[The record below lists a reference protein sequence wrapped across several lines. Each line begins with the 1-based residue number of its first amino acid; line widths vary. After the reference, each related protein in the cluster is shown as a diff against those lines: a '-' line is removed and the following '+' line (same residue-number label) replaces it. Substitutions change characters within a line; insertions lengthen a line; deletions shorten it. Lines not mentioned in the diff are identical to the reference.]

1 MAFRPIDFEYRMR
14 PRRLGRALFA
24 LGLAAAAATVLAW
37 LDLSDEA
44 HVWARAVAANGPA
57 TGRASAAADPALAQ
71 RVEQAGQVIRRLSL
85 PWDGLFRGMEAAGNE
100 HIALLGVEPDPVR
113 GKVTLSGEAQAYA
126 EVLRYMTRL
135 DAGAVLTQ
143 PQLLNHEVRTDGAQ
157 HPVAFSIAATWRTA
171 P

>member
-1 MAFRPIDFEYRMR
+1 MAFRPIDFEYRAP
-14 PRRLGRALFA
+14 PRRVGRALFA
-24 LGLAAAAATVLAW
+24 LGLAAAAATLLAW

-57 TGRASAAADPALAQ
+57 AGRAAADPALAQ
-71 RVEQAGQVIRRLSL
+71 RVEQAGEVIGRLSM
-85 PWDGLFRGMEAAGNE
+85 PWDGLFQGMEAAGNE

-143 PQLLNHEVRTDGAQ
+143 PQLLSHEVRSEGAQ
-157 HPVAFSIAATWRTA
+157 HPVAFSIAATWRTR